1 MSRKSCA
8 TSITKGVTAHS
19 VVRAGEMAEV
29 EFTVEVEA
37 AAEPVPTIPPLALML
52 LAFMLIASGAWLQ
65 RRRRA
70 VASF

>member
-1 MSRKSCA
+1 
-8 TSITKGVTAHS
+8 
-19 VVRAGEMAEV
+19 MAEV